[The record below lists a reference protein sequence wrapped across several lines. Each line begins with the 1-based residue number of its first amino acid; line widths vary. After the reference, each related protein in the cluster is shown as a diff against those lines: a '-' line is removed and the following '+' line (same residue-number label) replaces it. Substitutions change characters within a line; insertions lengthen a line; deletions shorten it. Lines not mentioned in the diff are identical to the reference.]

1 MSNLYPLKFDPIFK
15 GYIWG
20 GTKLKQI
27 LGKDPGSQAITAE
40 SWEISAV
47 EDNIS
52 VVTNGFLAG
61 NNLQELIEI
70 YMGDLVGDRVY
81 EKFGIEFPILIKFID
96 ANNKLSIQVHPD
108 DELAVKRNLPN
119 GKTEMWYVLQAEEGA
134 SLISGFNRKVD
145 KDEYQKYFNNGELP
159 EILNYEKVS
168 AGDVF
173 NIPAGRIHAIGSGI
187 LLAEIQQT
195 SDATYRIYD
204 WERKNKNGKSRE
216 LHTELAIDAIDYN
229 FYKDYKTAYKTTLN
243 KSTELVHCEHFNTN
257 LLKFNSKIEKDYS
270 SIDSF
275 IIYMCTEGSFTLH
288 YDSDKMIV
296 KRGETILLPA
306 VLETFQLEPKDSCTI
321 LEIYL

>member
-1 MSNLYPLKFDPIFK
+1 MNKLYPLKFHPIFK

-20 GTKLKQI
+20 GTKLKHI
-27 LGKDPGSQAITAE
+27 LGKDLGKLTKSAE

-47 EDNIS
+47 EGNIS
-52 VVTNGFLAG
+52 VVANGFLAG

-70 YMGDLVGDRVY
+70 YMEDLVGSRIY
-81 EKFGIEFPILIKFID
+81 EKFGIEFPVLIKFID
-96 ANNKLSIQVHPD
+96 ANDKLSIQVHPD
-108 DELAVKRNLPN
+108 DALAIKRNLPN

-134 SLISGFNRKVD
+134 SLISGFNRKVS
-145 KDEYQKYFNNGELP
+145 KDEYQKFFNKGELP

-173 NIPAGRIHAIGSGI
+173 NIPAGRIHAIGPGI

-204 WERKNKNGKSRE
+204 WDRKDKNGKSRE

-229 FYKDYKTAYKTTLN
+229 HYKDYKTAYKTPLN
-243 KSTELVHCEHFNTN
+243 RSTELVHCDYFNTD
-257 LLKFNSKIEKDYS
+257 LLKFDSKIEKDYHS
-270 SIDSF
+270 VDSF

-288 YDSDKMIV
+288 YGSESMTVNK
-296 KRGETILLPA
+296 GETVLLPA
-306 VLETFQLEPKDSCTI
+306 VLETCQLEPKDSCTI